1 MGNDPTILVVD
12 DEPPLR
18 ELIRVSLGDR
28 FAFTEAGDADEA
40 WAEAQS
46 CRPDLV
52 VLDIMLPGRSGL
64 DLLRQLKSD
73 EALARVPVVVLSA
86 WQTDEDARDALA
98 AGADAFFAKPFA
110 PDELARA
117 VDVLLEESA

>member
-1 MGNDPTILVVD
+1 MPEDRTILVVD

-28 FAFTEAGDADEA
+28 FAFAEAGDADGA
-40 WAEAQS
+40 WAEAQLR
-46 CRPDLV
+46 RPDLV

-64 DLLRQLKSD
+64 ELLRQFKAD
-73 EALARVPVVVLSA
+73 ADLARVPVVVLSA
-86 WQTDEDARDALA
+86 WQSETDARDALD

-110 PDELARA
+110 PDELARV
-117 VDVLLEESA
+117 VDVLLEEAA

>member
-1 MGNDPTILVVD
+1 MGADATILVVD

-28 FAFTEAGDADEA
+28 FEFTEAADADEA

-46 CRPDLV
+46 RRPDLV

-64 DLLRQLKSD
+64 ELLRQLKSD
-73 EALARVPVVVLSA
+73 SALARVPVVVLSA

-110 PDELARA
+110 PDELAR
-117 VDVLLEESA
+117 VVTVLLEEPA

>member
-1 MGNDPTILVVD
+1 MTDPTILVVD

-18 ELIRVSLGDR
+18 ELIRVSLGNG
-28 FAFTEAGDADEA
+28 FEFTEAGDAEEA
-40 WAEAQS
+40 WAEARS
-46 CRPDLV
+46 RRPDLV

-64 DLLRQLKSD
+64 ELLRQLKSD
-73 EALARVPVVVLSA
+73 SDLAGVPVVVLSA
-86 WQTDEDARDALA
+86 WQTEQDARDALD

-117 VDVLLEESA
+117 VGVLLEEAA